1 MKSTWKNAP
10 FYICVKSSVIAYRK
24 KTRFSHLPASAGTRV
39 CLRVRSFALTLHKC
53 ETHTE
58 WERRERES
66 EQKHYIHRE
75 YEKHQQWV
83 RAHFLCTL
91 SHSNE
96 LLAFKINICF
106 FRFIFPFLIHFFLCE
121 AAAAAAV
128 PLCVYAHSYGVC
140 VLFHVYLSSFAW
152 ASVLLWSLM
161 AVEFCVSR
169 FVHLRYVELTKIHA
183 RLHSIP
189 LWCIYIC
196 HT

>member
-58 WERRERES
+58 WERRERERES
-66 EQKHYIHRE
+66 EQKHCIHRE
-75 YEKHQQWV
+75 NEKHQQWV
-83 RAHFLCTL
+83 RAHFVCTL

-106 FRFIFPFLIHFFLCE
+106 FRFIFPFLIHFFLSVCM
-121 AAAAAAV
+121 
-128 PLCVYAHSYGVC
+128 HIRMVC
-140 VLFHVYLSSFAW
+140 VCFFMFISLRSPEPRYYYGRLWQWNFVSLDSFTCDMWNSQKYMHV
-152 ASVLLWSLM
+152 
-161 AVEFCVSR
+161 
-169 FVHLRYVELTKIHA
+169 
-183 RLHSIP
+183 SIP
-189 LWCIYIC
+189 FHFDVYIC